1 VRLLLD
7 THVFL
12 WEVEG
17 DPRLP
22 TRVRD
27 VIEDPIHRVVLS
39 VASVWEAG
47 TKERLGRLQLSR
59 PLSVLVPDA
68 LERFDMTVLDVELRH
83 AFRLAELPALQGDP
97 FDRMLVAQAMEEGMT
112 LVTRDRALHAYPIDL
127 LW

>member
-22 TRVRD
+22 ARIRD
-27 VIEDPIHRVVLS
+27 VIEDPAHRVILS

-47 TKERLGRLQLSR
+47 LKERLGRLRLAR

-68 LERFDMTVLDVELRH
+68 VDRFDLAVLDVELQH
-83 AFRLAELPALQGDP
+83 AFRLAELPPLHGDP
-97 FDRMLVAQAMEEGMT
+97 FDRMLAAQAIEEGLT
-112 LVTRDRALHAYPIDL
+112 VVTRDPVLHAYPIDH